1 MARKISSLPLRTN
14 FCGTSCSRETINL
27 KTVLN
32 TVNTEKINTK
42 RYSVSKL
49 LITSP
54 LSFFQLKSLLLKIV
68 VNSLIFEPIVSL

>member
-1 MARKISSLPLRTN
+1 MAKKISSLLLRTN

-42 RYSVSKL
+42 RYNVSKL
-49 LITSP
+49 PITSP
-54 LSFFQLKSLLLKIV
+54 LFFFQLKSLLLKIV
-68 VNSLIFEPIVSL
+68 INSLTFEPIV